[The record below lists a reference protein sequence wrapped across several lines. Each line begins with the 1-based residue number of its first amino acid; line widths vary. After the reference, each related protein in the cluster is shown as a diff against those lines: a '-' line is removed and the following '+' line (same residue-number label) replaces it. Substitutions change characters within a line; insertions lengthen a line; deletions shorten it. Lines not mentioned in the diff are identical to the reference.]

1 MNCTFNPR
9 AATSQELLEFYNQH
23 NTPMVK
29 RFSDRRT
36 AERRC
41 QETVDRLNAAQN
53 LASIISASWAQAD
66 AEVPAVDHSASNA
79 RIGAMLA
86 AEAVTVSS
94 PGLRNPGDV
103 FGSAMNAAKR
113 HPDASSVSGYDEHGL
128 INCPHCGTHLSNGVG
143 IDRVQEVNGRV
154 IKHDTHKFACLG
166 CGEEFGPALKRARAA
181 TGAVAGPRPA
191 MSQSLKLDRRIL
203 HVSTG
208 VIYENACRVWKAD
221 LVSASQGDRLSALLY
236 GAAKQGIYA
245 PVTVNGHEF
254 KLVAGGA
261 A

>member
-1 MNCTFNPR
+1 
-9 AATSQELLEFYNQH
+9 
-23 NTPMVK
+23 
-29 RFSDRRT
+29 
-36 AERRC
+36 
-41 QETVDRLNAAQN
+41 
-53 LASIISASWAQAD
+53 
-66 AEVPAVDHSASNA
+66 
-79 RIGAMLA
+79 
-86 AEAVTVSS
+86 
-94 PGLRNPGDV
+94 
-103 FGSAMNAAKR
+103 
-113 HPDASSVSGYDEHGL
+113 VSGYDEHGL

-143 IDRVQEVNGRV
+143 ADRDEVNGHV
-154 IKHDTHKFACLG
+154 IKHKKHKFACLG
-166 CGEEFGPALKRARAA
+166 CGEEFGPALKGGKSGKNPAP
-181 TGAVAGPRPA
+181 VGPRPA

-208 VIYENACRVWKAD
+208 VVYENACRVWKAD

>member
-9 AATSQELLEFYNQH
+9 AATSQELLEFYNAN

-66 AEVPAVDHSASNA
+66 AEAPAVDHSASNA
-79 RIGAMLA
+79 RIGKMLA
-86 AEAVTVSS
+86 AEAS
-94 PGLRNPGDV
+94 
-103 FGSAMNAAKR
+103 R
-113 HPDASSVSGYDEHGL
+113 HSDASSVSGYDEHGL

-143 IDRVQEVNGRV
+143 ADRDEVNGRV
-154 IKHDTHKFACLG
+154 IKHNKHKFACLG
-166 CGEEFGPALKRARAA
+166 CGEEFGPALKVSKSGKNPAR
-181 TGAVAGPRPA
+181 VGPRPA
-191 MSQSLKLDRRIL
+191 MVQSLKLDRRIV
-203 HVSTG
+203 HIETG
-208 VIYENACRVWKAD
+208 AVYANACQVWKAG
-221 LVSASQGDRLSALLY
+221 LVSSAQGDRLSSQLY
-236 GAAKQGIYA
+236 SAAKQGVLCFSVA
-245 PVTVNGHEF
+245 VNGHHF
-254 KLVAGGA
+254 KLLNGGA